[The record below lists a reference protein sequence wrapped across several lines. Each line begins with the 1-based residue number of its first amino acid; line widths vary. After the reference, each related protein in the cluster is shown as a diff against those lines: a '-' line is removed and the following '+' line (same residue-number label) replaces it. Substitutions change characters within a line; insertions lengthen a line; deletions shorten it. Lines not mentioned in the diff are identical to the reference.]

1 MDDTQRNGCEMK
13 KFILRLHLFLIF
25 FIPSCLSAWLLYFYM
40 RVLRC
45 PSHPYS
51 DCVMPETIESSAPSL
66 IIAAGIGIII
76 LIGINYFYSRSHLPF
91 PIVTELEENSAIA
104 AGVVGI
110 IGGLG
115 MVSSTPNPAEPGFIE
130 LGCTIPVIVNYLDF
144 CEEQLTVILCT
155 AHLAVL
161 GLSWVLL
168 IRSRIRALRYT
179 GPKRQK

>member
-1 MDDTQRNGCEMK
+1 MDGTQRNGCEMK

-51 DCVMPETIESSAPSL
+51 GCVMPETIENSAPSL
-66 IIAAGIGIII
+66 IIAAGSGLII
-76 LIGINYFYSRSHLPF
+76 LIGINYYYSRSPLPL
-91 PIVTELEENSAIA
+91 PIATQLEGNSASA
-104 AGVVGI
+104 AVVVGI

-115 MVSSTPNPAEPGFIE
+115 MISSTPNPGEPGFIE
-130 LGCTIPVIVNYLDF
+130 LGCKIPVIVNYLDF

-155 AHLAVL
+155 VHLAVL
-161 GLSWVLL
+161 GLKLGIADS
-168 IRSRIRALRYT
+168 
-179 GPKRQK
+179 